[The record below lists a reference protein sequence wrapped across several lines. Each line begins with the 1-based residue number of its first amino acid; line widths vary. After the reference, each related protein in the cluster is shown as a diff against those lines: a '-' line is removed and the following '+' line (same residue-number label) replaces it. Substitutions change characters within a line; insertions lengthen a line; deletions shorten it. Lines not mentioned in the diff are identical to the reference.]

1 MLRRL
6 STIAG
11 VLLALAMT
19 QVSRAQGAA
28 QDSDGTRKYV
38 VALKTNMLYDVVL
51 VPNIGVEVAVGKG
64 WTIGA
69 DWFYT
74 WFSSDN
80 RHRYWQ
86 GYGGYATVRRYF
98 GSAAKSQDSKNK
110 TQNFTGHHVGI
121 YGLGLTYDVEWGGR
135 GYQAARFGFGAGV
148 EYGYSMPIGSRLN
161 LDFSLGVGF
170 QDGEYKE
177 YDPVDDHYVWHSTN
191 KRHWWGPTKA
201 EVTLKWSILK

>member
-38 VALKTNMLYDVVL
+38 MALKTNMLYDVVL

-69 DWFYT
+69 DGHFT
-74 WFSSDN
+74 WLSKNS

-86 GYGGYATVRRYF
+86 SYGGYVTLRRYF
-98 GSAAKSQDSKNK
+98 GQRSMVNGKGSS
-110 TQNFTGHHVGI
+110 FSGHHLGI
-121 YGLGLTYDVEWGGR
+121 YGLALTYDVEWGGE
-135 GYQAARFGFGAGV
+135 GYQANRLGFGGGV
-148 EYGYSMPIGSRLN
+148 EYGYSLPISRYFD

-170 QDGEYKE
+170 QGGEYE
-177 YDPVDDHYVWHSTN
+177 VYEPMGNRYVWRATRQ
-191 KRHWWGPTKA
+191 RHWWGPTKA
-201 EVTLKWSILK
+201 EVTLKWKL